1 MELERLFLL
10 GYVSIE
16 AKEKTNSIIIH
27 NTF

>member
-1 MELERLFLL
+1 MVFKRLFLL